1 MNMDTKISCRFA
13 HRVHGKIP
21 AFLTETRN
29 STCNFDC
36 GSPDDQS
43 SHLMEVDTNIQKVD
57 DLKFDPNT
65 RIYHSAAIMPVFK
78 PLELCEVDI
87 ITTDCAPPIP
97 SIRQFHAHTSTSEY
111 VSLLEIQNCSLFDR
125 METFVTIEDLHGHSS
140 QFRQEL
146 EQSSPTKLTK
156 RHKTV
161 ISNNE
166 QQEYASDFNTTELG
180 YCYLDNGTTTAM
192 YACLSST
199 VQAGGLF
206 KLSGLDTTMCDS
218 MTVYANVKNSY
229 YLQHLPPIFRQ
240 TSYSHQNSDNYST
253 AQSKTFDPGI
263 GVVVP

>member
-1 MNMDTKISCRFA
+1 MDTKISCRFA

-43 SHLMEVDTNIQKVD
+43 SHLMEVNTNIQKVD

-87 ITTDCAPPIP
+87 ITTDCAPPIL

-111 VSLLEIQNCSLFDR
+111 VSLLEIQNCSLFDC
-125 METFVTIEDLHGHSS
+125 METFVTIEDIHGHSS

-146 EQSSPTKLTK
+146 EQSSPTKQTK
-156 RHKTV
+156 GHKTA
-161 ISNNE
+161 ISN
-166 QQEYASDFNTTELG
+166 
-180 YCYLDNGTTTAM
+180 
-192 YACLSST
+192 
-199 VQAGGLF
+199 
-206 KLSGLDTTMCDS
+206 K
-218 MTVYANVKNSY
+218 
-229 YLQHLPPIFRQ
+229 
-240 TSYSHQNSDNYST
+240 
-253 AQSKTFDPGI
+253 
-263 GVVVP
+263 